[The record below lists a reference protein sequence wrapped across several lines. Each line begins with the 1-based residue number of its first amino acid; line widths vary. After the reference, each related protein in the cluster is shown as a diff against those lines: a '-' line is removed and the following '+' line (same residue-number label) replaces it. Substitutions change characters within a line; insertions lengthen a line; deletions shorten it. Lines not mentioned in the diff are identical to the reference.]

1 MSKTK
6 ESKLEEQVEKFMND
20 RGIWQLARYQAQSNQ
35 NGLPDRLYLYKGFLL
50 GLELKAD
57 GGKPTE
63 LQLKKLKAINDNG
76 GIGLIVKNID
86 IIRIVIDYIDDYSD
100 VNITNYNKAH
110 EGSYKFLIP
119 IATFSFL
126 SLLFGVIGS
135 PFTNLIASLL
145 KGVGL

>member
-100 VNITNYNKAH
+100 VNITNYNKVILGTLKYWM
-110 EGSYKFLIP
+110 EVMDEYKGIHAEDFI
-119 IATFSFL
+119 
-126 SLLFGVIGS
+126 
-135 PFTNLIASLL
+135 
-145 KGVGL
+145 